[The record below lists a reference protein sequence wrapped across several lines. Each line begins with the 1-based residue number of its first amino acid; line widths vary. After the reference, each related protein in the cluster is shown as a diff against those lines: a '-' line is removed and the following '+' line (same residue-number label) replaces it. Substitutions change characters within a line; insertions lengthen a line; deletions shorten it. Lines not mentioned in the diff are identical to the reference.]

1 MTELPGAVVLLIA
14 VVAWGWGGYDPWAL
28 LTLELGS
35 ALLVLALVLRGPS
48 KRAEDAETIRA
59 RFDAWRRLP
68 FWVRHPELAS
78 VVRALTLRG
87 FPKRRSS
94 PEVEILLPGSGGKAS
109 VELDLA
115 REGFLFGRPVK
126 RTGLLAP
133 LALVTL
139 WISFSLVPL
148 SRPILSSLSPEAASL
163 RAEAERLIDGEPS
176 AAPWSLAPYQSL
188 RGLWTWLAVVGLFYT
203 AFLSARNP
211 EGALRLSLGLVLL
224 GTASGVVGIAGF
236 FSDLQSAHGQASEA
250 LRATGSFGNPNHY
263 AAFQSMLLLSSLGF
277 FAWFRE
283 RTHKAPIG
291 AVRARPRGRSNE
303 GGLAGIA
310 GIAIVLLALGLL
322 LSLSRSGIAFALA
335 GAFVLVGLTRDRSR
349 AGGSR
354 QASLRAL
361 FALALAIGG
370 VAAWI
375 GVEPLV
381 GRFTGLGDQWDKEAT
396 RIQVWRDSGPALG
409 DYWLTGS
416 GLSSFRYV
424 GARYRSF
431 GGRIFYSWAHND
443 YLQFGIE
450 LGVPGLFLLGWLGIV
465 VVRAVRRVRRDLEPD
480 RSLLAL
486 HAGFAS
492 AVVAMALHSLTD
504 FSLHLPAN
512 LALLA
517 VLVGAV
523 VGMER
528 RE

>member
-1 MTELPGAVVLLIA
+1 MTKLAGAVVLLLA
-14 VVAWGWGGYDPWAL
+14 VVAWGWGGYDPWATL
-28 LTLELGS
+28 ALELGS
-35 ALLVLALVLRGPS
+35 VLLLLALLLRVPLAPA
-48 KRAEDAETIRA
+48 AEAETR
-59 RFDAWRRLP
+59 RSRYDAWRRLP
-68 FWVRHPELAS
+68 FWMRHPELAS
-78 VVRALTLRG
+78 VVRLLTLG
-87 FPKRRSS
+87 FLPKRRSS
-94 PEVEILLPGSGGKAS
+94 SEVEILLPGSGGRAS

-115 REGFLFGRPVK
+115 REGFLLGRAVK
-126 RTGLLAP
+126 RTGLMAP

-139 WISFSLVPL
+139 WISLSLVPL
-148 SRPILSSLSPEAASL
+148 SRPILLSLSPEAARL
-163 RAEAERLIDGEPS
+163 RGEAERLVDFETS

-188 RGLWTWLAVVGLFYT
+188 RGLWIWIAVLALFYT
-203 AFLSARNP
+203 AFRCARTP

-224 GTASGVVGIAGF
+224 GAASGALGIAGF
-236 FSDLQSAHGQASEA
+236 FTDLQGARGQASEA

-277 FAWFRE
+277 FAWLRE
-283 RTHKAPIG
+283 RTHKVSNG
-291 AVRARPRGRSNE
+291 RPRGRSNE
-303 GGLAGIA
+303 GGLAAIA
-310 GIAIVLLALGLL
+310 GLAILLLALGLL

-335 GAFVLVGLTRDRSR
+335 GAFVFAALTRRGSR
-349 AGGSR
+349 LGGSR

-370 VAAWI
+370 VALWI

-381 GRFTGLGDQWDKEAT
+381 GRFTGLSDQWDKEAT
-396 RIQVWRDSGPALG
+396 RIQVWRDSVPALG

-424 GARYRSF
+424 GGRYRSF

-443 YLQFGIE
+443 YLQLGIE
-450 LGVPGLFLLGWLGIV
+450 LGLPGLTLLAWLGIV
-465 VVRAVRRVRRDLEPD
+465 VVRGARRARNELEPD

-492 AVVAMALHSLTD
+492 ALTAMALHSLTD

-512 LALLA
+512 LALFA

-523 VGMER
+523 VGMES
-528 RE
+528 REG